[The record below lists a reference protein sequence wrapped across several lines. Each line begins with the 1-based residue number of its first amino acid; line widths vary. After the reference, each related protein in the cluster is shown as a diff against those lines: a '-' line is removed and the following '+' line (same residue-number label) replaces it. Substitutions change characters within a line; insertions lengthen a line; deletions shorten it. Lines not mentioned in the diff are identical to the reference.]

1 MALNFPSSPT
11 TGQSYSQ
18 GDRTWV
24 YNGYG
29 WALQGIRSG
38 SFLSR
43 TYTGNGVAN
52 AFVVTSGVTSN
63 ILIVTENGVVQQP
76 ITDYSVTGNVL
87 TFVSPPADT
96 VKITIHEL
104 GYPSEGS
111 GASGTSEAQIHPFM
125 LSGM

>member
-1 MALNFPSSPT
+1 MALNFPNSPA

-18 GDRTWV
+18 GDRTWI

-38 SFLSR
+38 SFFSR
-43 TYTGNGVAN
+43 TYTGNGTAN
-52 AFVVTSGVTSN
+52 AFVVTTGVTANS
-63 ILIVTENGVVQQP
+63 IIVTENGVVQQP
-76 ITDYSVTGNVL
+76 IADYSVTGTVL
-87 TFVSPPADT
+87 TFTAAPAAN

-104 GYPSEGS
+104 GYPAEGT
-111 GASGTSEAQIHPFM
+111 GGTAEAQIHPFM